1 MHFANILST
10 DAALATAVGS
20 GATGGAGQAGPSC
33 CSELGSSGTA
43 G

>member
-10 DAALATAVGS
+10 DAALATAVGTED
-20 GATGGAGQAGPSC
+20 TGGAEQAGASC
-33 CSELGSSGTA
+33 CSELGPSGTA